1 MNAAAVSRRAS
12 RGAPWANYGAGF
24 KRVLRRVRMHCL
36 QRPQE
41 HLPPSRYGHPDPTW
55 RSFGPERRCSPPAAA
70 TTLGPVFDAYSDVGF
85 WLTPG
90 GLAAP
95 QKRSSES
102 DFDSGG
108 PSITMGTASS
118 EAGYAL
124 GSRLFPCRGGW
135 PVLYGRSTTAARR
148 SCELKLASTTGYQLS
163 DAIRHETPIHWGARR
178 TTAQEAA
185 SALGLTGTC
194 CQRDKA
200 RNSGLI

>member
-108 PSITMGTASS
+108 AWTMGQRTQAHPLPISISTLIDSRPLVSNFERLAFTSSRTSWRFAPVRARYACGREPVPAS
-118 EAGYAL
+118 
-124 GSRLFPCRGGW
+124 
-135 PVLYGRSTTAARR
+135 
-148 SCELKLASTTGYQLS
+148 
-163 DAIRHETPIHWGARR
+163 IGA
-178 TTAQEAA
+178 Q
-185 SALGLTGTC
+185 
-194 CQRDKA
+194 
-200 RNSGLI
+200 